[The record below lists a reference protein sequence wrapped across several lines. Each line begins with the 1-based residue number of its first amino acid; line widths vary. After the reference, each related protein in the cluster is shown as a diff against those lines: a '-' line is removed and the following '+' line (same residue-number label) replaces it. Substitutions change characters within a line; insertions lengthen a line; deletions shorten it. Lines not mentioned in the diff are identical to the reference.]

1 MMNVSVS
8 NKHNTTWK
16 MLCTVFPGTLFL
28 YQKSHSFDFWRNAN
42 NSYENTVRPNFP

>member
-28 YQKSHSFDFWRNAN
+28 YQKSHSFDFWRNVN
-42 NSYENTVRPNFP
+42 NSYENTVLPDFP